1 MNKPLIAALSA
12 GVLVAT
18 ACGGGGGAT
27 TTPAST
33 PTPTPATTSV
43 VSHGTITGFGSVII
57 DGVRY
62 DTSRAAFSVDGSS
75 GRSQDDLS
83 VGQRVT
89 VRGSIRDDGS
99 RSAGEVEYEAELHGI
114 VSTIDLANSRFVALG
129 QTIVTDA
136 STIFSGIAD
145 LSGLAANDHVEVS
158 GNRAADGS
166 ILATYVEKESARGE
180 LEVKGS
186 VSALDTTQKHFSIG
200 NQRVDYSGATLA
212 PGLTLANGSFVEVKG
227 VVRSEVLVATRV
239 GREDDL
245 RSDDRGDLAEIEG
258 VVRELAS
265 DSSSFLIGPTRVT
278 VSAAT
283 TYEDGTAAT
292 LVNGVKLEAKGIVQ
306 ADGSL
311 AASKIEF
318 KQRGRDR
325 NGSDDDNDGTFGR
338 DAKIEATI
346 TAINS
351 AARSFTVLGI
361 TVTADDTTVY
371 RDSRD
376 RVRTFGFAQLT
387 VGDFVEL
394 GLIETNGVLTAS
406 KVERDDSDSTVFVQA
421 GVDSFNATSKT
432 LVIAG
437 VSIDASSARYQIDE
451 ATVSAE
457 TFYAQVSVGAKVKAK
472 GSYNGTT
479 LLASEVELDRED

>member
-1 MNKPLIAALSA
+1 MNKTLLGALAAS
-12 GVLVAT
+12 VVAS
-18 ACGGGGGAT
+18 ACGGGGST
-27 TTPAST
+27 TS
-33 PTPTPATTSV
+33 PTPATTSV

-62 DTSRAAFSVDGSS
+62 DTSRAAFSVDGAS

-89 VRGSIRDDGS
+89 VRGSISDDGS

-114 VSTIDLANSRFVALG
+114 VSSVDVAAGSFVALG

-145 LSGLAANDHVEVS
+145 LSGLAASDYVEVS
-158 GNRAADGS
+158 GNRSADGS
-166 ILATYVEKESARGE
+166 ILATYVEKESARSE

-186 VSALDTTQKHFSIG
+186 VSALDTVQKTFSIG
-200 NQRVDYSGATLA
+200 SQAVDYSTATVPA
-212 PGLTLANGSFVEVKG
+212 SFTLANGSFVEVKG
-227 VVRSEVLVATRV
+227 ALSGGVLVATRV
-239 GREDDL
+239 SREDDL
-245 RSDDRGDLAEIEG
+245 RSDDRGDLAEVEG

-278 VSAAT
+278 VSAST
-283 TYEDGTAAT
+283 IYEDGTAAT
-292 LVNGVKLEAKGIVQ
+292 LVDGVKLEAKGIVQ

-318 KQRGRDR
+318 KQRGG
-325 NGSDDDNDGTFGR
+325 NGGGDDDNDGTFGR
-338 DAKIEATI
+338 DAKVEATI

-351 AARSFTVLGI
+351 AARSFTVLG
-361 TVTADDTTVY
+361 VSVAVADTTIY

-394 GLIETNGVLTAS
+394 GLIETDGVLTAS
-406 KVERDDSDSTVFVQA
+406 KVERDDSDSRVFVQA
-421 GVDSFNATSKT
+421 AVDSVNSATES

-437 VSIDASSARYQIDE
+437 VAVDASNALYQFDD

-457 TFYAQVSVGAKVKAK
+457 TFYAEVAVGAKVKAK

-479 LLASEVELDRED
+479 LVATEVELDLDN

>member
-1 MNKPLIAALSA
+1 MNKALLGALAAS
-12 GVLVAT
+12 VVAS
-18 ACGGGGGAT
+18 ACGGGGST
-27 TTPAST
+27 TS
-33 PTPTPATTSV
+33 PTPTPAATSV

-62 DTSRAAFSVDGSS
+62 DTSRAAFSVDGNS
-75 GRSQDDLS
+75 GRTQDDLS

-114 VSTIDLANSRFVALG
+114 VSSVDVAAGRFVALG

-145 LSGLAANDHVEVS
+145 LSGLAASDYVEVS
-158 GNRAADGS
+158 GNRSADGS
-166 ILATYVEKESARGE
+166 ILASYVEKESARSE

-186 VSALDTTQKHFSIG
+186 VSGLDSVQKTFSIG
-200 NQRVDYSGATLA
+200 SQSVDYSNATIPA
-212 PGLTLANGSFVEVKG
+212 GFTLANGSFVEVKG
-227 VVRSEVLVATRV
+227 ALSGGVLVATRV
-239 GREDDL
+239 SREDDL
-245 RSDDRGDLAEIEG
+245 RSEDRGGFAEVEG

-283 TYEDGTAAT
+283 RYEDGTAAT
-292 LVNGVKLEAKGIVQ
+292 LVEGVKLEAKGIVQ

-318 KQRGRDR
+318 KQRGR
-325 NGSDDDNDGTFGR
+325 NGNGNGGGDDDNDGTFGR
-338 DAKIEATI
+338 DAKVEATI

-351 AARSFTVLGI
+351 AARSFTVLG
-361 TVTADDTTVY
+361 VSVAVADTTIY

-394 GLIETNGVLTAS
+394 GLIETDGVLTAS
-406 KVERDDSDSTVFVQA
+406 KVERDDSESRVFVQA
-421 GVDSFNATSKT
+421 ALDSVNSATES

-437 VSIDASSARYQIDE
+437 VAVDASNALYQFNDE
-451 ATVSAE
+451 TVSAE
-457 TFYAQVSVGAKVKAK
+457 TFYAEVAVGAKVKAK
-472 GSYNGTT
+472 GSYNGST
-479 LLASEVELDRED
+479 LVATEVELDLDN